1 MSEGDELESG
11 VEMEVC
17 GCGCGCACKFEF
29 AFAFLINGFSDGT
42 RGWVYGA
49 VSGSA
54 RKARR
59 ESTGSEA
66 AALDGCMREAETS
79 LK

>member
-1 MSEGDELESG
+1 MSEGDELE
-11 VEMEVC
+11 VEMKEI
-17 GCGCGCACKFEF
+17 CGCACKF

-42 RGWVYGA
+42 RGRVYGA

-59 ESTGSEA
+59 GSTGSEA
-66 AALDGCMREAETS
+66 ATSDGCMREAEMS